1 MQILYWFQSI
11 RNPVLDRFFSLVTM
25 LGEETVFLVLGILI
39 FWCVNKQKGYF
50 ILSVGFLGLLVNQF
64 LKISCRV
71 PRPWVKDPQFTIVES
86 AREAATGYS
95 FPSGHTQISVG
106 AYGSIARA
114 WKNRTLRFFSVLLC
128 VLVPVS
134 RLYLGVHTLADVATS
149 VLVAL
154 LLIFVLYP
162 WMNRLFNKKHGMRLF
177 LGGMAV
183 LSLGYLIYM
192 LVFSFPMD
200 TDAKNLADAMANA
213 YKIFGSIVGVW
224 LGYELD
230 CRFVRFEAKAP
241 WKTQL
246 MKLVLGIFIVLL
258 IKSALKEPL
267 YLLCGKDGM
276 ADSIRYFLIT
286 LFVCGV
292 WPFVFSRFGEK
303 QIK

>member
-114 WKNRTLRFFSVLLC
+114 WKNRTLRFFHALDLSVKFA
-128 VLVPVS
+128 LVGTDTTTTRRSQLTS
-134 RLYLGVHTLADVATS
+134 REVNDIGQAGHHLQDFA
-149 VLVAL
+149 
-154 LLIFVLYP
+154 
-162 WMNRLFNKKHGMRLF
+162 
-177 LGGMAV
+177 
-183 LSLGYLIYM
+183 
-192 LVFSFPMD
+192 
-200 TDAKNLADAMANA
+200 
-213 YKIFGSIVGVW
+213 
-224 LGYELD
+224 
-230 CRFVRFEAKAP
+230 
-241 WKTQL
+241 Q
-246 MKLVLGIFIVLL
+246 
-258 IKSALKEPL
+258 
-267 YLLCGKDGM
+267 
-276 ADSIRYFLIT
+276 
-286 LFVCGV
+286 
-292 WPFVFSRFGEK
+292 
-303 QIK
+303 